1 MEHVNAG
8 RVNGISEINVV
19 GEIFKVEQ
27 QYEIAIEIA
36 LGAAISNVITQK
48 KMMLKAYRFLKTK
61 GLGRATFLPLN
72 IIKGRRITI
81 PNNVKITKG
90 I

>member
-48 KMMLKAYRFLKTK
+48 KMMLKSL
-61 GLGRATFLPLN
+61 
-72 IIKGRRITI
+72 
-81 PNNVKITKG
+81 
-90 I
+90 